1 MHTTPCTGEAISLA
15 GGRRAQLYTIVAVS
29 NIKLA
34 LWKAEQPKMI
44 WFIKVFSLSCR
55 DLKAANMLVA
65 DDGHILLADFGACA
79 TLEREARL
87 PSLQSALNKDST
99 TPEESPTGE
108 HLSLLTWTS
117 SDFQC
122 GLPSYNPCTSM

>member
-1 MHTTPCTGEAISLA
+1 MPH
-15 GGRRAQLYTIVAVS
+15 VMFVFW
-29 NIKLA
+29 N
-34 LWKAEQPKMI
+34 AEQPSI
-44 WFIKVFSLSCR
+44 PPQYHNDSFEQISLRCR

-87 PSLQSALNKDST
+87 PSLQSAMNKDST

-108 HLSLLTWTS
+108 HLSLLSWTS
-117 SDFQC
+117 SDFRC
-122 GLPSYNPCTSM
+122 GLPNYNPCTSM